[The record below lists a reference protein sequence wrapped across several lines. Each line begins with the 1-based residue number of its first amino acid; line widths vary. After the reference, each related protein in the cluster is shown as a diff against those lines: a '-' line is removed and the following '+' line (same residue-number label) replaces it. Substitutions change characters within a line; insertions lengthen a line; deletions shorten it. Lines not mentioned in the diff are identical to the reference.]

1 MIQTSEPPRPMTTE
15 AIRQFILITAR
26 ANGIPVDGDLWLSL
40 VFRSRSEL
48 IQIASELHIVF

>member
-1 MIQTSEPPRPMTTE
+1 MTTE